1 MENDLRRFRVITDD
15 PEKEKRLFRL
25 ISEKGLSRDDLYLLL
40 TGLGLNFDIYPESND
55 KDLSAASGWSLKDL
69 EGLFIKKGL
78 ARTESVKDE
87 LD

>member
-40 TGLGLNFDIYPESND
+40 TGLGLNFDIFPGFGEVF
-55 KDLSAASGWSLKDL
+55 L
-69 EGLFIKKGL
+69 EDDRL
-78 ARTESVKDE
+78 T
-87 LD
+87 

>member
-40 TGLGLNFDIYPESND
+40 TGLGLNFDIFPESKAMDIDTLTNG
-55 KDLSAASGWSLKDL
+55 LYEALKRAK
-69 EGLFIKKGL
+69 EGGYG
-78 ARTESVKDE
+78 EVE
-87 LD
+87 